1 MSDLNRIKGLIL
13 SMMKTTP
20 EMKKAI
26 TKVINAIDSDLDVQ
40 GYAPGSDVDLALY
53 ELDQALIEYDENI
66 NNPKQDDSDIIVN
79 KTKRKPFSVDDD
91 DESQE

>member
-40 GYAPGSDVDLALY
+40 GYVPGSDVDLALY
-53 ELDQALIEYDENI
+53 ELEQALIEYDESI
-66 NNPKQDDSDIIVN
+66 NNPPQDDSDIIVN
-79 KTKRKPFSVDDD
+79 RTKRKPFSLDDDD
-91 DESQE
+91 DES